1 MTKRKRK
8 TPNEDA
14 ETIITITL
22 RDVLHVVEGSAALS
36 ATRRRDLRSAVM
48 RVASLLGDEPSRI
61 PLHLPAISARLAT
74 NQERESYVE
83 KITDR

>member
-22 RDVLHVVEGSAALS
+22 RDVLNVVEGSAAL
-36 ATRRRDLRSAVM
+36 
-48 RVASLLGDEPSRI
+48 
-61 PLHLPAISARLAT
+61 
-74 NQERESYVE
+74 
-83 KITDR
+83 